1 MPLIPL
7 LHFHTLIV
15 VVGAFDPASGC
26 GDPQTM
32 AVVDAHSDGSGV
44 DAQAMAV
51 DAHENGS
58 GCDAQGPMAVVANDQ
73 GKPNFQ

>member
-1 MPLIPL
+1 
-7 LHFHTLIV
+7 
-15 VVGAFDPASGC
+15 
-26 GDPQTM
+26 M
-32 AVVDAHSDGSGV
+32 AAVDAHSDGSGV